1 MRYFVFVLA
10 GIACAG
16 GLVARAADNTPPSE
30 TPSIIEEIIAKVN
43 GEIITKGDVARAERD
58 LDADLHRQGLSGAAY
73 EKAYEQD
80 KSDILRNKIDQ
91 ALLVQKGKDLDINV
105 DSDLSKYL
113 AELQKNSGIADPDKF
128 HEYVRQ
134 QTNLSYEDFIQ
145 QAKDG
150 IVTQRVIRQEVGSR
164 VSVKHEDIEKYYNEH
179 KSEFVRKEQVFLREI
194 LVSTNGK
201 NANSMAT
208 AEKKAKDLAT
218 RAKNGERFAEL
229 ARDNSDAVTAQ
240 SGGDLGGWSKGQLA
254 KKIEDATWNQP
265 KGYVTDPIQVEN
277 GYLVLYV
284 ENHQKEGQATL
295 DEVSNEIMEKLY
307 TPKMQPAVREYLTKL
322 RTEAFL
328 EIKPGYVDSGAAPG
342 VTTTW
347 VATAQLKPETVTKEE
362 VANQK
367 RHKRLLGVLPVPGTT
382 ATSSSKS
389 SAAK

>member
-1 MRYFVFVLA
+1 MRYLVLA
-10 GIACAG
+10 LAGFVCAG
-16 GLVARAADNTPPSE
+16 AFVVRAADNTPVPE
-30 TPSIIEEIIAKVN
+30 NPQIIEEIVAKVN
-43 GEIITKGDVARAERD
+43 GEIVTKGDLVRAERD
-58 LDADLHRQGLSGAAY
+58 LDADLHHQGLSGADY

-113 AELQKNSGIADPDKF
+113 AELQKNSSIADPDKF

-134 QTNLSYEDFIQ
+134 QTHMSYEDFVQ

-164 VSVKHEDIEKYYNEH
+164 IVVKHEDIEKYYNEH
-179 KSEFVRKEQVFLREI
+179 KSEFVRKEQVFLSEI

-201 NANSMAT
+201 NATSMA
-208 AEKKAKDLAT
+208 AALAKAKALVT
-218 RAKNGERFAEL
+218 RAKNGERFADL
-229 ARDNSDAVTAQ
+229 AKDNSDAVTAQ
-240 SGGDLGGWSKGQLA
+240 AGGELGGWSQGQLA
-254 KKIEDATWNQP
+254 KKIEDAVWNQP
-265 KGYVTDPIQVEN
+265 RGYVTDPIQLEN
-277 GYLVLYV
+277 GYLVLKV
-284 ENHQKEGQATL
+284 DDHQKAGQASL
-295 DEVSNEIMEKLY
+295 DEVSNEIMEKLF

-322 RTEAFL
+322 RTQAFL

-342 VTTTW
+342 MDTTW

-389 SAAK
+389 AK

>member
-1 MRYFVFVLA
+1 MRYFVLALA
-10 GIACAG
+10 GFVCAG
-16 GLVARAADNTPPSE
+16 AFVARAADNTPVPE
-30 TPSIIEEIIAKVN
+30 NPQIIEEIVAKVN
-43 GEIITKGDVARAERD
+43 GQIITKGDLSRAERD
-58 LDADLHRQGLSGAAY
+58 LDADLHHQGLSGADY

-128 HEYVRQ
+128 HEYVRE
-134 QTNLSYEDFIQ
+134 QTHMSYEDFVQ

-150 IVTQRVIRQEVGSR
+150 IITQRVIRQEVGSR
-164 VSVKHEDIEKYYNEH
+164 IVVKHEDIEKYYNEH
-179 KSEFVRKEQVFLREI
+179 KSEFVRKEQVFLSEI

-201 NANSMAT
+201 NATSMEA
-208 AEKKAKDLAT
+208 ALKKAKDLAT
-218 RAKNGERFAEL
+218 RAKNGERFADL
-229 ARDNSDAVTAQ
+229 AKDNSDAVTAPA
-240 SGGDLGGWSKGQLA
+240 GGELGGWAKGQLA
-254 KKIEDATWNQP
+254 QKIESAVWNQP
-265 KGYVTDPIQVEN
+265 RGYVTDPIQVEN
-277 GYLVLYV
+277 GYLILKVDD
-284 ENHQKEGQATL
+284 HQKAGQATL
-295 DEVSNEIMEKLY
+295 DEVSNEIMEKLF

-322 RTEAFL
+322 RTQAFL
-328 EIKPGYVDSGAAPG
+328 EIKPGYTDSGAAPG
-342 VTTTW
+342 MDTTW

-389 SAAK
+389 AK